1 MSIHDE
7 RDLRGQLGAALD
19 DFAPGPIPI
28 QSVVRQGRAVV
39 IRRRVTAV
47 AAGVALLVAAAVG
60 GPAVFRA
67 LNGISA
73 PASGTRY
80 HVTLD
85 PPGPG
90 SPKGLIAS
98 GRIGGRH
105 WLLMGR
111 YTHRLGTCFAVWVR
125 QAMDCTG
132 GLPPRAYRG
141 GGPVSIDGADGK
153 SPQLD
158 YGTVRS
164 DVTLVRVSLS
174 NGQVLALH
182 PEPVFGPG
190 YAANV
195 GFPVPRTADVRQIT
209 AYSSKGEL
217 AYAIPFTVAGSV
229 QIVRWLRPGQP
240 ALPRPHRYLLGSGT
254 VAEARWTQYLYV
266 GPWGSCVG
274 NAGGGS
280 FCFNADPGQLRR
292 GKDARQ
298 VSAAFVDDTT
308 GYVVIAVAPSVS
320 HLRVRMAG
328 GRTFRVSPVSVGGGR
343 FCTFSLVH
351 DNATVRW
358 IAYSAA
364 GTELASGSI
373 S

>member
-7 RDLRGQLGAALD
+7 RDLRAHLGTALD
-19 DFAPGPIPI
+19 DFAPGPIPM
-28 QSVVRQGRAVV
+28 QSVVRRGKAVV
-39 IRRRVTAV
+39 IRRRVTAAAAAV
-47 AAGVALLVAAAVG
+47 AIVLAGVVG
-60 GPAVFRA
+60 GPALFRA

-73 PASGTRY
+73 PASGTHY
-80 HVTLD
+80 DVTLY

-111 YTHRLGTCFAVWVR
+111 YTHRTGTCFVVWVR
-125 QAMDCTG
+125 PAMDCTG
-132 GLPPRAYRG
+132 GPPPRAYRVG
-141 GGPVSIDGADGK
+141 DPLSIDGTDGT
-153 SPQLD
+153 SPQLE
-158 YGTVRS
+158 YGIVRS

-174 NGQVLALH
+174 NGQVLALR
-182 PEPVFGPG
+182 PERVFGPG
-190 YAANV
+190 FAAGV

-217 AYAIPFTVAGSV
+217 AYAVPFTAAGSV
-229 QIVRWLRPGQP
+229 QIERWLRPGQP

-254 VAEARWTQYLYV
+254 VAEARWREYLYT

-274 NAGGGS
+274 DAGGGS

-298 VSAAFVDDTT
+298 VSASFVGNTT
-308 GYVVIAVAPSVS
+308 GYFVIAVAPSVS
-320 HLRVRMAG
+320 HLRVRMG
-328 GRTFRVSPVSVGGGR
+328 DGRSFRVSPVFAGGGR

-351 DNATVRW
+351 DNPTVRW

-364 GTELASGSI
+364 GTELASG
-373 S
+373 